1 MESTKDFVDKF
12 NRAIFQKS
20 GGDIN
25 VNSKTDA
32 SIESWFPSL
41 KVDNVTMNGWF
52 IVMKYRPHL
61 SGNSLDKQQRR
72 NVELE
77 VRGDGGGVYRH
88 PKMKVKEVPPII
100 VNDIRDGDTYAYA
113 HIPLTTPLRLDVPFD
128 QQSEVFE
135 EIVSHVRTLT
145 TWYRSAILNVDF

>member
-1 MESTKDFVDKF
+1 
-12 NRAIFQKS
+12 
-20 GGDIN
+20 
-25 VNSKTDA
+25 
-32 SIESWFPSL
+32 
-41 KVDNVTMNGWF
+41 
-52 IVMKYRPHL
+52 
-61 SGNSLDKQQRR
+61 
-72 NVELE
+72 
-77 VRGDGGGVYRH
+77 
-88 PKMKVKEVPPII
+88 MKVKEVPPII